1 MSINTFSQ
9 YGEDIILSGILIRD
23 EINLKDGGFYL
34 DVGAHHPVRFSNTK
48 LFYDYG
54 WNGINIDPNERTSE
68 IFQKA
73 VPRDINLEMAIGEK
87 IGEQEFFKYDES
99 ALNSFKNRDK
109 ELIDTPYLKSGSK
122 MVATTTLEEIMIN
135 HLKGEL
141 PTPNFLDI
149 DVEGLELEVLSIT
162 GLNLN
167 FLIF

>member
-73 VPRDINLEMAIGEK
+73 RPRDINLEMAIGEK

-109 ELIDTPYLKSGSK
+109 ELIDTPYLKSNTFIFHHKIIIKFNVISQ
-122 MVATTTLEEIMIN
+122 
-135 HLKGEL
+135 
-141 PTPNFLDI
+141 FI
-149 DVEGLELEVLSIT
+149 DKHVS
-162 GLNLN
+162 NCR
-167 FLIF
+167 IFVKISVYKYL